1 MTYGK
6 AFTPNNVLDQIA
18 LLSFIAVKRR
28 CSYDSQTQNDVAFT
42 S

>member
-18 LLSFIAVKRR
+18 LLSFY
-28 CSYDSQTQNDVAFT
+28 CSQTTLFVRFT
-42 S
+42 DTE